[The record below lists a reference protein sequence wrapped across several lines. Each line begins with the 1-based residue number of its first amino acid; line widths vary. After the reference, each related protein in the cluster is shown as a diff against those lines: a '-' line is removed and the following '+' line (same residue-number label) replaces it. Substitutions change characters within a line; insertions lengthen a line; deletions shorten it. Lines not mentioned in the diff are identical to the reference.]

1 MRPLE
6 NRNPKITACAILA
19 ASLAWGAAPARAE
32 EPEPSGPPD
41 LEQGSPDGKDAIGK
55 KDANSEKSAPDEK
68 ALKSF
73 QAAALDL
80 ESSTDVEDSLRA
92 LKVLRSGFPKSR
104 PVLHECVERRS
115 SHVKCF
121 ALEILGELGKA
132 KEDMEVAA
140 KGLKDTHPKVRL
152 AAVMALQRLGKSG
165 SKHIEGYLPGE
176 QDPNNKKMALKTLQR
191 YGDKAAVPT
200 IVRVLRDEKD
210 KGVRNFAVNALEV
223 LTSKKFGDD
232 VKAWE
237 DYSQEIDSEAQTRE
251 LMDVKKLLKEEKR

>member
-1 MRPLE
+1 MKPTE
-6 NRNPKITACAILA
+6 NRKPKIAACAILA
-19 ASLAWGAAPARAE
+19 ASLAWGTAPVNPE
-32 EPEPSGPPD
+32 EPEPTGPPD
-41 LEQGSPDGKDAIGK
+41 LQQGAPGRKEAASEKDAAG
-55 KDANSEKSAPDEK
+55 EKSAPDEK
-68 ALKSF
+68 TLKRF
-73 QAAALDL
+73 RAAADVL
-80 ESSTDVEDSLRA
+80 ESSTDVGTSLGA

-191 YGDKAAVPT
+191 YGDKAAVPV
-200 IVRVLRDEKD
+200 ILKVLRDEKD
-210 KGVRNFAVNALEV
+210 KGVRNFAVGALED
-223 LTSKKFGDD
+223 LTLKMFGDD

-237 DYSQEIDSEAQTRE
+237 EYSQELDTEEQARE